1 MIVYNVTVVV
11 EPEIIEEW
19 RVWMREVH
27 LPEVLATGRFLSCS
41 MFRIHSGNEGE
52 APSFSIQYQA
62 ATYEDY
68 EAYLANEAP
77 ALKQKTLD
85 RYGEKVLAFRTI
97 LEHVETLHP

>member
-11 EPEIIEEW
+11 EPEILDEW
-19 RVWMREVH
+19 RVWMKEVH

-41 MFRIHSGNEGE
+41 MYRIHSGNEGE
-52 APSFSIQYQA
+52 DPSFSIQYQA
-62 ATYEDY
+62 NSMAEY
-68 EAYLANEAP
+68 EAYVANEAP

-97 LEHVETLHP
+97 LEHVDTLVP